1 MPENMK
7 KLLVRSLKVLLII
20 VLLFVSV
27 VALFINFAPAFGD
40 APSGESLDKIAASPN
55 FDGEKFVNLVATE
68 VDTRDPQ
75 ASQSMA
81 KAFGQM
87 LFPQAGKNPTEPM
100 PSVKFNSSELANNH
114 FVWLGHSTVLMNLDR
129 VIILAD
135 PVFHN
140 ASPLPGTVEPFEMQ
154 APPTIDDLP
163 RKIDVVIIS
172 HDHYDHLDYK
182 SIQKLDQRVERFFVP
197 LGIKAHLTAWG
208 VAADK
213 IEEKDWHDVIE
224 HKGIVFT
231 MTPARHFSGRG
242 ISNRFST
249 LWCSWV
255 IKSAELNV
263 FFNGDSGYFDEFK
276 NIGSTYGPFDIAFME
291 NGAYDKDWSQ
301 IHMMPEEAVQAN
313 IDLQSKKMFPIHW
326 GKFDLARHP
335 WDDPII
341 RTSKETAL
349 KGVEIVTP
357 LIGEVF
363 ALENAPQKKW
373 WEALR

>member
-1 MPENMK
+1 MK
-7 KLLVRSLKVLLII
+7 KFLFRFLKVLLI
-20 VLLFVSV
+20 VLLLL
-27 VALFINFAPAFGD
+27 VAAIAIFINFSPAFGAD
-40 APSGESLDKIAASPN
+40 PSGESLEKIAASPN
-55 FDGEKFVNLVATE
+55 FDGEKFVNMVETK

-87 LFPQAGKNPTEPM
+87 LMPQEGKNPTEPL
-100 PSVKFNSSELANNH
+100 PSVKFDHHELINNR
-114 FVWLGHSTVLMNLDR
+114 FVWMGHSTILMNLDG
-129 VIILAD
+129 VIILTD
-135 PVFHN
+135 PVYHN
-140 ASPLPGTVEPFEMQ
+140 ASPVPGTVEPFEMRE
-154 APPTIDDLP
+154 PPSIDDLP
-163 RKIDVVIIS
+163 THIDVVVIS

-182 SIQKLDQRVERFFVP
+182 SIQKLDKRVEHFLVP

-208 VAADK
+208 LAEEKVT
-213 IEEKDWHDVIE
+213 EKDWYDVIE
-224 HKGIVFT
+224 HKGISFT

-255 IKSAELNV
+255 ITSSELNV

-291 NGAYDKDWSQ
+291 NGAYDKDWSE

-313 IDLQSKKMFPIHW
+313 IDLQSKRMFPIHW
-326 GKFDLARHP
+326 GKFDLAKHP

-341 RTSKETAL
+341 RTSRATESQ
-349 KGVEIVTP
+349 GVEIVTP

-363 ALENAPQKKW
+363 SVENAPHLKW
-373 WEALR
+373 WEAMR